1 MRRVSSCKGCDFDS
15 LLPDCSPRWDV
26 VPPARPPDAP
36 QYRAFLNGNS
46 RGYTEGAWKGLLCQ
60 RSFALLWRAVKGACG
75 RAAMPADAELSVEN
89 VRYLLD
95 QLDSPD
101 RNPIAAALSKVA
113 AKADGEARRT
123 SK

>member
-1 MRRVSSCKGCDFDS
+1 MIAFSRTVHPVF
-15 LLPDCSPRWDV
+15 
-26 VPPARPPDAP
+26 PPARPPDAP
-36 QYRAFLNGNS
+36 QYREFLQ
-46 RGYTEGAWKGLLCQ
+46 RQFEGLQKWGLEKGSVSVLLKGLPCQ
-60 RSFALLWRAVKGACG
+60 RRVALLWRAVKGACG